1 MGDIESTD
9 RGINAVRGAFFDP
22 EDDPPEE
29 LMGSSRMI
37 LNAIPL
43 GYESPKRLSRHL
55 KIDEESI
62 EGEIGALISNG
73 YVRDPG
79 DPRVGFLSRIKLGFM
94 IDTFEFLTTRKFLHE
109 LVLTE
114 KGYDN
119 VEEETIQKI
128 RLRLSIN
135 EGPFERIW
143 GWIVCLIAEIL
154 RPIAWAGMLLL
165 DLLRVALE
173 LVRDIPLIITWVM
186 NLVLS
191 CWR

>member
-1 MGDIESTD
+1 
-9 RGINAVRGAFFDP
+9 
-22 EDDPPEE
+22 
-29 LMGSSRMI
+29 
-37 LNAIPL
+37 
-43 GYESPKRLSRHL
+43 
-55 KIDEESI
+55 
-62 EGEIGALISNG
+62 
-73 YVRDPG
+73 
-79 DPRVGFLSRIKLGFM
+79 
-94 IDTFEFLTTRKFLHE
+94 LHE